1 MSNIIYI
8 VSGEGEIGSAE
19 VYTGK
24 LTVRAL
30 KSRLTRERCSGD
42 RWARCD
48 LGIAPHIREICG
60 EEWAIARMLDG
71 GCWVCGTKDCSEH
84 ITTPEQYDEKFS
96 V

>member
-1 MSNIIYI
+1 MF
-8 VSGEGEIGSAE
+8 SGSHSDRDPMLPYEGAFIP
-19 VYTGK
+19 VP
-24 LTVRAL
+24 V
-30 KSRLTRERCSGD
+30 
-42 RWARCD
+42 
-48 LGIAPHIREICG
+48 